1 MENNEQQPQT
11 EVIFR
16 KDKSGIFAL
25 FPHEVA
31 DYKGNVTS
39 YQHIGQHSSADYNH
53 CIRNSKVATPE
64 QYADLQRELKGIGY
78 DLKIVQKQNYKKYL
92 KSYMKN

>member
-1 MENNEQQPQT
+1 MQSTTTT

-16 KDKSGIFAL
+16 KDKGGIYAL

-39 YQHIGQHSSADYNH
+39 YQHVGQHSAADYKH
-53 CIRNSKVATPE
+53 CIKTSKVATPE
-64 QYADLQRELKGIGY
+64 QYADLQSELKSIGY
-78 DLKIVQKQNYKKYL
+78 NLIIIQKQNYKKYL
-92 KSYMKN
+92 KSYRKN